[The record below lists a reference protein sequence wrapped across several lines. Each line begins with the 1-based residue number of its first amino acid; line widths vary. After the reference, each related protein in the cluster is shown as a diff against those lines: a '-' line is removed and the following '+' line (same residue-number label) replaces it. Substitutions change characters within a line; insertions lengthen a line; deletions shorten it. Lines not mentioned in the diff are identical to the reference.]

1 MHAARIGAL
10 GLMHGEESAD
20 LAHDAV
26 EGAGLEAARRNGVAM
41 HGIAGPHDRAPLL
54 LHRAH
59 QGRQALA
66 RLLRAEAGDQGQ
78 ATGLVG
84 GVENVD
90 QAQQI
95 VGLQRGAAFE
105 AQRVLHAPA
114 IFNMGVIELAG
125 AVADPDHV
133 A

>member
-10 GLMHGEESAD
+10 GLMHRKEGAD

-41 HGIAGPHDRAPLL
+41 HGIAGPHNRAPLL
-54 LHRAH
+54 LHRTH
-59 QGRQALA
+59 QRRQALT
-66 RLLRAEAGDQGQ
+66 RLFRAETGDQGQ

-84 GVENVD
+84 GVEDVD
-90 QAQQI
+90 EAQQI
-95 VGLQRGAAFE
+95 VGLEGGAAFE
-105 AQRVLHAPA
+105 AQRVPHAPA
-114 IFNMGVIELAG
+114 IFHMGVIELAG